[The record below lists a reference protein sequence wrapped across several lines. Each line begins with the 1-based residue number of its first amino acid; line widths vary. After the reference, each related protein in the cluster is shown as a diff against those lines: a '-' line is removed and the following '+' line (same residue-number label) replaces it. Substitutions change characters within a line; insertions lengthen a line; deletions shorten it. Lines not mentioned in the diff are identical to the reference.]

1 MMNKA
6 NTFYEIQ
13 DAVAFNNPIDEKNE
27 FYTDFS
33 GFRKGFN
40 EKKIFKY
47 LNINPTTKECNKIS
61 QTLKL
66 FLSGHRGTG
75 KTTEL
80 LKLRNEIDETTCF
93 FSVFC
98 DLSDEEL
105 DVNNIDF
112 IDIII
117 LILEKLTK
125 TLDDKKIDIPKANI
139 EPFYDWYEQRITE
152 INSQTDE
159 SASIEVEGKAGINLF
174 SLLSLVT
181 KTKGKLSGSNST
193 KETIRKVFKN
203 KFSDFSL
210 KFNEFILDIKD
221 YLLKNGISKDLLF
234 IIDGFEKIGSLEDR
248 KKILID
254 NSNKFV
260 EIKAN
265 MIITLPIELF
275 SEVSRLKEFASHIS
289 FPLITLDN
297 NSKERFKEF
306 IYKRIEKNLFDS
318 EQTVEKII
326 YYGAGSPRETLK
338 IISNA
343 YIQAEGEI
351 IDLKS
356 VQDAQKSISEELMK
370 YLDEKEILLL
380 KQIYTK
386 TKIPFSDELAKLLI
400 KKVLL
405 DYEDGLEREINPILL
420 DNEDFIN
427 LIKA

>member
-1 MMNKA
+1 MNKA

-40 EKKIFKY
+40 ERKIFKY

-80 LKLRNEIDETTCF
+80 LKLKNEIDETTCF
-93 FSVFC
+93 FTVFC

-152 INSQTDE
+152 INNQTDE
-159 SASIEVEGKAGINLF
+159 SASIEVEGKAGIDLF
-174 SLLSLVT
+174 SLFSLVT
-181 KTKGKLSGSNST
+181 KTKGKLSGSNRT

-210 KFNEFILDIKD
+210 KFNEFILDIKG

-289 FPLITLDN
+289 FPLITLDE

-318 EQTVEKII
+318 EDTVEQII
-326 YYGAGSPRETLK
+326 AYGAGSPRETLK

-370 YLDEKEILLL
+370 YLDEKEISLL
-380 KQIYTK
+380 KQVYTK

-420 DNEDFIN
+420 DNQDFIN

>member
-1 MMNKA
+1 MNKA

-80 LKLRNEIDETTCF
+80 LKLKNEIDETTCF

-125 TLDDKKIDIPKANI
+125 TLGDKKIDIPKANI

-152 INSQTDE
+152 INNQTDE
-159 SASIEVEGKAGINLF
+159 SASIEVEGKAGIDLF
-174 SLLSLVT
+174 SLFSLVS

-221 YLLKNGISKDLLF
+221 YLLKNEISKDLLF

-289 FPLITLDN
+289 FPLITLDD

-306 IYKRIEKNLFDS
+306 IYKRIEKKLFDS

-343 YIQAEGEI
+343 YIQAEDEI

-356 VQDAQKSISEELMK
+356 VQDAQKSISKELMK
-370 YLDEKEILLL
+370 YLDEKEISLL
-380 KQIYTK
+380 KQVYTK

-405 DYEDGLEREINPILL
+405 DYENGLEREINPILL

-427 LIKA
+427 LIKD

>member
-1 MMNKA
+1 MNKA

-40 EKKIFKY
+40 ERKIFKY

-80 LKLRNEIDETTCF
+80 LKLKNEIDETTCF
-93 FSVFC
+93 FTVFC

-152 INSQTDE
+152 INNQTDE
-159 SASIEVEGKAGINLF
+159 SASIEVEGKAGIDLF
-174 SLLSLVT
+174 SLFSLVT

-210 KFNEFILDIKD
+210 KFNEFILDIKG

-289 FPLITLDN
+289 FPLITLDE

-318 EQTVEKII
+318 EDTVEQII
-326 YYGAGSPRETLK
+326 AYGAGSPRETLK
-338 IISNA
+338 IISSA

-356 VQDAQKSISEELMK
+356 VQDTQKSISEELMK

-380 KQIYTK
+380 KQVYNK
-386 TKIPFSDELAKLLI
+386 DNIPFSDELAKLLI

-405 DYEDGLEREINPILL
+405 DYDDGIERKINPILL

>member
-1 MMNKA
+1 MNKA

-40 EKKIFKY
+40 ERKIFKY

-80 LKLRNEIDETTCF
+80 LKLKNEIDETTCF
-93 FSVFC
+93 FTVFC

-117 LILEKLTK
+117 LILEKLTE
-125 TLDDKKIDIPKANI
+125 TLKERKIDIPKANI
-139 EPFYDWYEQRITE
+139 EPFYNWYEQRITE
-152 INSQTDE
+152 INNQTDE
-159 SASIEVEGKAGINLF
+159 SASIEVEGKAGIDLF
-174 SLLSLVT
+174 SLFSLVS

-289 FPLITLDN
+289 FPLITLDD

-380 KQIYTK
+380 KQVYTK

-427 LIKA
+427 LIKD

>member
-1 MMNKA
+1 MNKA

-80 LKLRNEIDETTCF
+80 LKLKNEIDETTCF

-152 INSQTDE
+152 INNQTDE
-159 SASIEVEGKAGINLF
+159 SASIEVEGKAGIDLF
-174 SLLSLVT
+174 SLFSLVS

-221 YLLKNGISKDLLF
+221 YLLKNEISKDLLF

-356 VQDAQKSISEELMK
+356 VQDSQKSISEELMK

-380 KQIYTK
+380 KQVYTK

-427 LIKA
+427 LIKD

>member
-1 MMNKA
+1 MNKA

-40 EKKIFKY
+40 ERKIFKY

-80 LKLRNEIDETTCF
+80 LKLKNEIDETTCF
-93 FSVFC
+93 FTVFC

-117 LILEKLTK
+117 LILEKLTE
-125 TLDDKKIDIPKANI
+125 TLKERKIDIPKANI
-139 EPFYDWYEQRITE
+139 EPFYNWYEQRITE

-159 SASIEVEGKAGINLF
+159 SASIEVEGKAGIDLF
-174 SLLSLVT
+174 SLFSLVS

-356 VQDAQKSISEELMK
+356 IQDAQKSISEELMK
-370 YLDEKEILLL
+370 YLDEKEISLL
-380 KQIYTK
+380 KQVYTK

-420 DNEDFIN
+420 DNEDFIY
-427 LIKA
+427 LIKD

>member
-1 MMNKA
+1 MEKA
-6 NTFYEIQ
+6 TNFYQIQ

-40 EKKIFKY
+40 EIKIFKY

-80 LKLRNEIDETTCF
+80 LKLKNEIDETTCF
-93 FSVFC
+93 FTVFC

-112 IDIII
+112 IDVII

-125 TLDDKKIDIPKANI
+125 TLDERDIDIPSVNI
-139 EPFYDWYEQRITE
+139 KPFYDWYEQRITE
-152 INSQTDE
+152 INNQTDE
-159 SASIEVEGKAGINLF
+159 SASIEVEGKVGVDILSF
-174 SLLSLVT
+174 FSLVT
-181 KTKGKLSGSNST
+181 KTKGKLSGSHNT
-193 KETIRKVFKN
+193 KETIRTVFKN
-203 KFSDFSL
+203 KFSDFSI
-210 KFNEFILDIKD
+210 KFNEFILGIKK
-221 YLLKNGISKDLLF
+221 YLQENELSKDLLF

-289 FPLITLDN
+289 FPLITLDDA
-297 NSKERFKEF
+297 SKERFQKF
-306 IYKRIEKNLFDS
+306 IYKRIDKNLFDS
-318 EQTVEKII
+318 EETVEKII
-326 YYGAGSPRETLK
+326 FYGAGSPRETLK

-356 VQDAQKSISEELMK
+356 VQDTQKSISQELMK
-370 YLDEKEILLL
+370 YLDEKEIALL
-380 KQIYTK
+380 KQVYDGV
-386 TKIPFSDELAKLLI
+386 KIPFSDELAKLLI
-400 KKVLL
+400 KKALL
-405 DYEDGLEREINPILL
+405 DYEGGIERKINPILL

-427 LIKA
+427 LIKD

>member
-1 MMNKA
+1 MNKA

-13 DAVAFNNPIDEKNE
+13 DAVAFNHPIDEKNE

-40 EKKIFKY
+40 EKKIFKH

-80 LKLRNEIDETTCF
+80 LKLKNEIDETTCYF
-93 FSVFC
+93 TVFC

-112 IDIII
+112 IDIVI
-117 LILEKLTK
+117 LILEKLIEALK
-125 TLDDKKIDIPKANI
+125 EKKIDIPKANI
-139 EPFYDWYEQRITE
+139 EPFYEWYNQIITE
-152 INSQTDE
+152 INKQTDE
-159 SASIEVEGKAGINLF
+159 SASIEVEGKVGIDLF
-174 SLLSLVT
+174 SLFSLVS

-193 KETIRKVFKN
+193 KESIRTVFKN

-221 YLLKNGISKDLLF
+221 YLQKNEISKDLLF
-234 IIDGFEKIGSLEDR
+234 IIDGFEKIGSFEDR

-275 SEVSRLKEFASHIS
+275 SEVGRLKEFAKHIS
-289 FPLITLDN
+289 FPLITLDDK
-297 NSKERFKEF
+297 SKEKFKEF
-306 IYKRIEKNLFDS
+306 IYKRINKNLF
-318 EQTVEKII
+318 ENEKTVEQII
-326 YYGAGSPRETLK
+326 SYGAGSPRETLK

-343 YIQAEGEI
+343 YIEAEDEI
-351 IDLKS
+351 IDLIS
-356 VQDAQKSISEELMK
+356 VKNAQKSISEEMIK
-370 YLDEKEILLL
+370 YLNTSEISLL
-380 KQIYTK
+380 KQVRNNN
-386 TKIPFSDELAKLLI
+386 KIPFSEDLAKLLV
-400 KKVLL
+400 KKVILEY
-405 DYEDGLEREINPILL
+405 DDGLEKQINPILL

-427 LIKA
+427 LIKD

>member
-1 MMNKA
+1 MNKA

-40 EKKIFKY
+40 ERKIFKY

-80 LKLRNEIDETTCF
+80 LKLKNEIDETTCF
-93 FSVFC
+93 FTVFC

-112 IDIII
+112 IDIVI
-117 LILEKLTK
+117 LILEKLIE
-125 TLDDKKIDIPKANI
+125 TLKERNIDIPKANI
-139 EPFYDWYEQRITE
+139 KSFYEWYDQRITE

-159 SASIEVEGKAGINLF
+159 SASIEVEGKVGIDLF
-174 SLLSLVT
+174 SLFSLVT
-181 KTKGKLSGSNST
+181 KTKAKLSGSNNT
-193 KETIRKVFKN
+193 KESIRTVFKN

-210 KFNEFILDIKD
+210 KFNEFILDIED
-221 YLLKNGISKDLLF
+221 YLQKNEISKDLLF
-234 IIDGFEKIGSLEDR
+234 IIDGFEKIGSFEDR
-248 KKILID
+248 YKILIK
-254 NSNKFV
+254 NSNRFI

-265 MIITLPIELF
+265 MIITLPIELL
-275 SEVSRLKEFASHIS
+275 SNLQELKQYANHIS

-306 IYKRIEKNLFDS
+306 IYKRIDKNLF
-318 EQTVEKII
+318 ENEEIVEKII
-326 YYGAGSPRETLK
+326 DYGAGSPRETLK
-338 IISNA
+338 IISSA
-343 YIQAEGEI
+343 YIEANDEI

-380 KQIYTK
+380 KQVYNEN
-386 TKIPFSDELAKLLI
+386 KIPFSDELAKLLI